1 MFSSFAVLVY
11 LAAFAIPLF
20 LLYRYH
26 SMAWYWH
33 VLALLAAVGMGFVQP
48 PASLDLV
55 YGAVFVFLVVWGLG
69 GLVAFRWH
77 REKHA

>member
-1 MFSSFAVLVY
+1 MLSSLAILIY
-11 LAAFAIPLF
+11 LLAFAIPLF

-26 SMAWYWH
+26 SVGWYWH

-48 PASLDLV
+48 PAGFDLV
-55 YGAVFVFLVVWGLG
+55 YGALFVSLVVWGLG
-69 GLVAFRWH
+69 GLVTFRWH